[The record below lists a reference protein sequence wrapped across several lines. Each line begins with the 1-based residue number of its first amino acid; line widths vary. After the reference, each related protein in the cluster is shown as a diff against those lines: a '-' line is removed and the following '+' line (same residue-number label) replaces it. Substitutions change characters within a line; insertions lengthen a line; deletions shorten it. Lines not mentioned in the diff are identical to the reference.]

1 MRRLAIAAA
10 LLFALPAAFAAAPID
25 YVPSDTPYLVTS
37 LVPIPP
43 AANERMKRYSGQIIE
58 MFKSGAKQGFL
69 KGLNAGEPETA
80 DAAAKRADA
89 EQMLSLFAQLGEIYT
104 NDEAALKAGFKPQAR
119 FAIYGV
125 GLVPVMRVEISDA
138 AKARLTVANTLNK
151 IIDFSKKANAKLAV
165 KKRNPDFSYTRS
177 ALRGG
182 EMFRLGTEKVQPII
196 VIEGDQLVLSV
207 LPLNAQPDLLQMVAP
222 AIPGSAKAASAKLD
236 VIQKNYGLNGY
247 AIGFVEFAPLANMFM
262 GKANKLEAALWA
274 ASHDEKMPMPMP
286 TAACKSE
293 MLSFIS
299 HMPRA
304 VMGYTTMT
312 GTEMTAKVVLE
323 VEPEIATQLTSTVVP
338 MPAYGNG
345 SSFKMA
351 FSTDPLKTMNVMR
364 VQAEKVIAKPYTC
377 PDLLSWNESAAK
389 LKESLA
395 NPMLG
400 MVAMVKGFGLSL
412 DDVAMD
418 FAAEKPEP
426 RGITG
431 NFALF
436 TDQPEAVLG
445 MVQGYVTQLANTKP
459 ELAGKP
465 VKLDPAIFAS
475 VPAGSLS
482 ANEGYAA
489 MNSAML
495 IVGVGKNRLSDLS
508 ALQKAP
514 SSKNGEAFEFSYGS
528 ALLDLALAS
537 MEKAKASMPAADQEG
552 YEQMMVIQKTMMA
565 QIESVGSTLAFTKN
579 GVEMISTTRFK
590 K

>member
-1 MRRLAIAAA
+1 MRCLAIAAA

-37 LVPIPP
+37 LVPIPL
-43 AANERMKRYSGQIIE
+43 AADVRMKRYSGQIIE
-58 MFKSGAKQGFL
+58 MFNSGAKQGFL
-69 KGLNAGEPETA
+69 KGLTAGEPETA
-80 DAAAKRADA
+80 EAAAKRADV
-89 EQMLSLFAQLGEIYT
+89 EQIFSLFAELGAIYT

-119 FAIYGV
+119 FAIYGI
-125 GLVPVMRVEISDA
+125 GLVPVMRLEIADA

-151 IIDFSKKANAKLAV
+151 IIDFSKKANANLPL
-165 KKRNPDFSYTRS
+165 KKRNPEFSYTRS

-182 EMFRLGTEKVQPII
+182 EIFRLGTEKVQPII
-196 VIEGDQLVLSV
+196 VIEDDQLVLSV
-207 LPLNAQPDLLQMVAP
+207 LPVNAKADLLQMVAP
-222 AIPGSAKAASAKLD
+222 ATASSSAKVASAKLN

-262 GKANKLEAALWA
+262 GKANKLEAALWTA
-274 ASHDEKMPMPMP
+274 AYNEKMPMP

-293 MLSFIS
+293 MLSVIS

-312 GTEMTAKVVLE
+312 GTEMSAKVVLE
-323 VEPEIATQLTSTVVP
+323 VEPEIATQLTSAVVP
-338 MPAYGNG
+338 IPAYGNG
-345 SSFKMA
+345 SAFKMA
-351 FSTDPLKTMNVMR
+351 FSTDPLKAMNVMR
-364 VQAEKVIAKPYTC
+364 AQADKVIAKPYTC

-412 DDVAMD
+412 DDFAMD

-431 NFALF
+431 NVALF

-459 ELAGKP
+459 ELGGKP
-465 VKLDPAIFAS
+465 VKLDPSIFAS

-489 MNSAML
+489 MNPAML
-495 IVGVGKNRLSDLS
+495 IVGVGKNRLAELS

-528 ALLDLALAS
+528 ALLDLALGS
-537 MEKAKASMPAADQEG
+537 MEKAKATMPAADQEG
-552 YEQMMVIQKTMMA
+552 FEQMMAIQKTMMA
-565 QIESVGSTLAFTKN
+565 QIESVGSTIAFTKN